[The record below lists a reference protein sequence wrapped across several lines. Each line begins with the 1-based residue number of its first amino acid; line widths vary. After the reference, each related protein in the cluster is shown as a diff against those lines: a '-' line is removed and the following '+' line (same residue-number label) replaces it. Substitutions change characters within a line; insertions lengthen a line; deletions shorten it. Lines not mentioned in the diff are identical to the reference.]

1 MAAPREEDSE
11 QTDYGSASKPCTS
24 RTCFD
29 FSTFMKMQGK
39 KIEVGIIQGMSDKNG
54 VCLKHVEVV
63 IQNKLMNNPI
73 AEDSNFTTLSRINSF
88 LHTLKFEA

>member
-1 MAAPREEDSE
+1 MAAPRGDDSE

-39 KIEVGIIQGMSDKNG
+39 KIEVGTCII
-54 VCLKHVEVV
+54 
-63 IQNKLMNNPI
+63 
-73 AEDSNFTTLSRINSF
+73 
-88 LHTLKFEA
+88 